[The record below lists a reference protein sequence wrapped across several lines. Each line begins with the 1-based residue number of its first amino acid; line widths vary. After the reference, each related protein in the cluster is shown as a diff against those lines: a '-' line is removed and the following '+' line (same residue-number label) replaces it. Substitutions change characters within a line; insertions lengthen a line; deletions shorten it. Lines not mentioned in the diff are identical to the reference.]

1 MDTFPHVA
9 PGFWHAWDDARTSHP
24 QIAQS
29 AIGSNRSSDC
39 GKRVARKNRVWQRP
53 VEERCSFFRHS
64 SVPCSFNRDG
74 SGSRTYRVHHDRPLC
89 SVSMLEPTLISPR
102 PPNGVAF
109 RKQSSGHGP
118 CLHVVHLG
126 VCSPL
131 GFSCMHVLPAV
142 CVDAQNLRWRRD
154 FPTTWCLRVARW
166 RSWALESTL
175 RQVLSAYGRVF
186 ATVPSTIRYVTMP

>member
-1 MDTFPHVA
+1 MLGMTHAPHTHKSLN
-9 PGFWHAWDDARTSHP
+9 PPS
-24 QIAQS
+24 AQ
-29 AIGSNRSSDC
+29 NRSSDC
-39 GKRVARKNRVWQRP
+39 GKRVVRKNRVWQRP

-102 PPNGVAF
+102 PPNGVA
-109 RKQSSGHGP
+109 KQSSGHGP